1 MRIDKRLY
9 ICVAPFLGALLL
21 VSFIR
26 EKIAQNIA
34 LALVVA
40 ISAALLCQALKKRDI
55 HDVHKNQA
63 AWVMAACATI
73 MVVAFFL
80 TGIAFGFNKVVIKP
94 SFLWNFILPYGL
106 TIISA
111 EILRSVLLAQKSKLV
126 AVISYV
132 AFVWIDFLI
141 LCDTSFFANFEYFIE
156 ALGLAFLPAL
166 ASGALYHYVAGKF
179 GALPNVAYKLIIF
192 LYPFVIPYE
201 SQLSS
206 ALVSFARIFLPIGV
220 LLLVHALYTPR
231 SFVVAKR
238 KTVAS
243 TVTTVISIILSVG
256 YIMLISQQFQY
267 KLLIIVT
274 DSMSGSID
282 KGDAIIYEDYDGQ
295 TIEVGDV
302 IVFTR
307 EDNKIIH
314 RVMDIKKINGELRYY
329 TKGDANKGMDSGYIT
344 DANIVGVINLK
355 IKYIGYPTIWLR
367 SLFE

>member
-34 LALVVA
+34 LALIVA

-55 HDVHKNQA
+55 HDVHKNQV

-80 TGIAFGFNKVVIKP
+80 TGTAFGFNKISIKP
-94 SFLWNFILPYGL
+94 AFIWNFILPYGL

-141 LCDTSFFANFEYFIE
+141 ICDTSFFANFEYFIE

-166 ASGALYHYVAGKF
+166 ASGVLYHYVAGKF
-179 GALPNVAYKLIIF
+179 GALPNVVYKLIIF

-201 SQLSS
+201 SQLSN

-231 SFVVAKR
+231 TFVVARR
-238 KTVAS
+238 KSIVS
-243 TVTTVISIILSVG
+243 TAVSLLSIVLAVC
-256 YIMLISQQFQY
+256 YIMLISQQFQF
-267 KLLIIVT
+267 KLLVVAT
-274 DSMSGSID
+274 TSMSGSID

-295 TIEVGDV
+295 IIEVGDV

-307 EDNKIIH
+307 DENKIIH
-314 RVMDIKKINGELRYY
+314 RVVDIKKINGVYRYY
-329 TKGDANKGMDSGYIT
+329 TKGDANEGMDSGYIT
-344 DANIVGVINLK
+344 DSSIVGVINLN
-355 IKYIGYPTIWLR
+355 IKYIGYPTIWIR